1 MITPFTDICNILS
14 QSTKI
19 DDRLFESV
27 LIFSI
32 FDAKIFTIMSELK
45 KGELVVSAIKNG
57 TAIDRIPPQSLF
69 KVISIL
75 GLEKIQSQITFGN
88 NLDSKKL
95 GKKAIIKI
103 TDKYFDDK
111 EINKIALVAPEAK
124 LNTIRDYKVVEK
136 REVAVPDE
144 VSGIVRCVNPKCITN
159 NEQIVTKFYVLTK
172 RPVTLKCHYCEKMIE
187 QEQMTIL

>member
-1 MITPFTDICNILS
+1 
-14 QSTKI
+14 
-19 DDRLFESV
+19 
-27 LIFSI
+27 
-32 FDAKIFTIMSELK
+32 MSELK

-75 GLEKIQSQITFGN
+75 GLEKIGTQITFGN

-103 TDKYFDDK
+103 TDKFFDDE

-124 LNTIRDYKVVEK
+124 LNTIREYQVVEK
-136 REVAVPDE
+136 REVEVPDE
-144 VSGIVRCVNPKCITN
+144 VIGIVKCVNPKCITN
-159 NEQIVTKFYVLTK
+159 NENITTKFYVTSK
-172 RPVTLKCHYCEKMIE
+172 KPVTLKCRYCEKMIE